1 MSGTFKLKLKCL
13 WEPVHNLSQLKEN
26 DKLPQSSSRINLKS
40 GQSGTHLKCQDFGS
54 WMQEDWGQSPE
65 DHVSKT
71 QNNKHN
77 NFRRPSV
84 RTPNYYSCVPNPIIT
99 PGLKIIPLWC
109 RGTIV
114 YPTEKWG
121 PIRIKIWTMQRPTVS
136 YIIIH
141 THLRFPNIFQK
152 NRIAKP
158 PSKQ

>member
-13 WEPVHNLSQLKEN
+13 WEPVQNLLQLKEN

-54 WMQEDWGQSPE
+54 WKQQDRGQPPE

-114 YPTEKWG
+114 YSTKTWG
-121 PIRIKIWTMQRPTVS
+121 PIRIKIWTMQRPAVS
-136 YIIIH
+136 YIIVH
-141 THLRFPNIFQK
+141 THI
-152 NRIAKP
+152 
-158 PSKQ
+158 